1 MSKEPDYQ
9 LEYVY
14 TKGSFKRAMW
24 FFIGLWVV
32 TRVARAIF
40 YYTTGVAL
48 FSTSLVTLL
57 IVFATGIVVG
67 LAVMYT
73 YVYFKSVRVEDIE
86 REKSRLNSIK
96 KNNTEKE

>member
-14 TKGSFKRAMW
+14 TKRSFKKAMW

-32 TRVARAIF
+32 TRIARAV
-40 YYTTGVAL
+40 YYFTTGVAL
-48 FSTSLVTLL
+48 FSTSLLTLL

-86 REKSRLNSIK
+86 QEKARLNRIK
-96 KNNTEKE
+96 KK